1 MSPAAQPW
9 LTGHRVYIGLG
20 SNLSNDS
27 GDSRQIL
34 QQAVDALHSLATGT
48 VQVSGLY
55 LSKPMG
61 PQDQPDYF
69 NAVAAFETTLS
80 APELLA
86 ALQQIEQQAG
96 RIRLR
101 RWGERTLDLD
111 ILLFGDLSM
120 TTPELTIPHSGILQ
134 RNFVVLPLLELDAQL
149 QIGGILLKDSAA
161 AQQSADIGRI
171 ADACWATIA

>member
-1 MSPAAQPW
+1 MSLVAKHL
-9 LTGHRVYIGLG
+9 LTKNRVYIGMG

-34 QQAVDALHSLATGT
+34 QQAVCALNTLATGT

-80 APELLA
+80 APELLI

-96 RIRLR
+96 RIRVR

-111 ILLFGDLSM
+111 ILLFGDLSI
-120 TTPELTIPHSGILQ
+120 TTPELTIPHSGVLQ
-134 RNFVVLPLLELDAQL
+134 RNFVVMPLLELDAQL
-149 QIGGILLKDSAA
+149 QIGGMLLKDSAA
-161 AQQSADIGRI
+161 AQQTADIGRI
-171 ADACWATIA
+171 ADSCWVTIS